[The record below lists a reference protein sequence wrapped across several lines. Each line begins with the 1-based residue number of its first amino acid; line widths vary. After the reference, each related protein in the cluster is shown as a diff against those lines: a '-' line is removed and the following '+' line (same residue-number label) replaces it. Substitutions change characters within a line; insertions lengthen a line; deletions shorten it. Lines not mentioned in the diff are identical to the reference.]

1 MRYKILILA
10 AIFASLAVV
19 FVPQGRT
26 TYAAFHCMRIH
37 ALMGALN
44 GDSTIQFVELRMNTD
59 GQNFVAATPIRFY
72 DSAGT
77 LKATFTFPASV
88 TNGLTGD
95 SVLIATDEFNAT
107 ATGGAADFTFS
118 GNTVGSNGGDPLHP
132 VQSPGGKV
140 TFAEGFDNCD
150 AGLTAGPGEVDSLA
164 YGGATADFGSAA
176 VALPGDT
183 RALHLGNL
191 NLQPADNSTE
201 YSLNPVSV
209 STFAVATGQ
218 LTSDF
223 TTPRNN
229 GRTVLQLLSPA
240 VGGIA
245 ELPDVDESVGT
256 TTELERSSGGGSS
269 WPLVV
274 LALAL
279 VAGAIALGGTFWLGR
294 RRGWLT

>member
-37 ALMGALN
+37 AVFGALN
-44 GDSTIQFVELRMNTD
+44 GDSTIQYVELRMNLG
-59 GQNFVAATPIRFY
+59 GQNFVAATSIRFY

-140 TFAEGFDNCD
+140 TFAEGFDNCNP
-150 AGLTAGPGEVDSLA
+150 GFTVGEVDSLA

-176 VALPGDT
+176 AALPGDT
-183 RALHLGNL
+183 RALRLGNL

-201 YSLNPVSV
+201 YSLNPISA

-223 TTPRNN
+223 TTPRTN
-229 GRTVLQLLSPA
+229 GRVVLTLLPA
-240 VGGIA
+240 GIGAIA
-245 ELPDVDESVGT
+245 ELPDAGESVGA

-274 LALAL
+274 MALAT
-279 VAGAIALGGTFWLGR
+279 GAIALGGAVWLGR
-294 RRGWLT
+294 RREWLR